1 MKKECSIVRDVLPLY
16 FENMVSEDTAEF
28 VQEHLENCSDCAAEL
43 ETMKSGKQIDEVEP
57 TQRENDAN
65 VITAVKKKIAK
76 KILKMVTI
84 VCLVFAGLFSA
95 VLLYIVISHPVT
107 QDNISLSKKMEGGY
121 TYIIL
126 EIEAGKSLSFDS
138 RTEDAI
144 LYHLFFHRLLWQQL

>member
-1 MKKECSIVRDVLPLY
+1 
-16 FENMVSEDTAEF
+16 
-28 VQEHLENCSDCAAEL
+28 
-43 ETMKSGKQIDEVEP
+43 MKSGKQIDEVEP

-144 LYHLFFHRLLWQQL
+144 LYHLFFHRLLW